1 MCFVVKVFF
10 VILAQ
15 FEAIDSMFISHYE
28 HMPMQYTKI
37 CKVIKNEIFQ
47 KKNFD
52 IFLTFAQ
59 NIDCGYKLE
68 PVLKSTHNL
77 CFGAKK

>member
-1 MCFVVKVFF
+1 MLCCESFF
-10 VILAQ
+10 AILAQ
-15 FEAIDSMFISHYE
+15 FEVIDISHYE
-28 HMPMQYTKI
+28 HMPMQYTEI
-37 CKVIKNEIFQ
+37 FKVIKNEIFQ

-52 IFLTFAQ
+52 IFLIFAQ

-77 CFGAKK
+77 CF